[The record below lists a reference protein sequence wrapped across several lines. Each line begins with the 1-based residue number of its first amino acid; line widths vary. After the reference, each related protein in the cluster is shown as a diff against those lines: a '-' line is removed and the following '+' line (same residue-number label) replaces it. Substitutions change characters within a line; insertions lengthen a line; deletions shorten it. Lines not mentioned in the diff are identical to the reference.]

1 MKYIDAE
8 KLIAEI
14 ESLTSQKEKQL
25 KSFNAED
32 YTCSVA
38 SSIDCKLYGNME
50 VLSIIKSLQQKQPIK
65 VYRVENEKEQKGLWR
80 KFDGTWEPLF
90 DMLTDG
96 QCKDMPMDD
105 DPIYREGGKQ
115 WFASAPSKETLQKWF
130 SKRDLEELTAKG
142 FTISEFEVLGHKKI
156 SEFEYIFTR
165 DNIINRTYLKVSDI
179 YPQEQLIRE
188 SHKKSWI
195 EGVKKELQHE
205 EELLD
210 MRLDTL
216 RRIREK
222 KNQFQQEQPDNIV
235 VPLWC
240 IKNIENTL
248 RIQNNINL
256 EKKVAETC
264 QDRNIRG
271 SLNQIRKLLNGEE
284 LSGLERSE
292 PLMEQPKVSSG
303 EDVMTMCNQ
312 ILIDWVKEGK
322 TQEEK
327 EQREQAHIR
336 FFELYDDYLM
346 QEQPEVDLEKII
358 GQTYHDGSVTDTS
371 NIDHVGYENIAR
383 YFYELG
389 LKARK
394 SIWHNV
400 SEEVPTKNGL
410 EVIVACRNKNKE
422 DGIWLYDLIQC
433 WEGKWEPRENWE
445 TPVKWAYIRD
455 LDDAR
460 KEE

>member
-14 ESLTSQKEKQL
+14 EWRIKQNEGL
-25 KSFNAED
+25 PHRRIRLDEDTQLLSFI
-32 YTCSVA
+32 T
-38 SSIDCKLYGNME
+38 
-50 VLSIIKSLQQKQPIK
+50 SLQQEQPIK

-142 FTISEFEVLGHKKI
+142 FTISEFEVIGHKKI
-156 SEFEYIFTR
+156 SDFEYIFTR
-165 DNIINRTYLKVSDI
+165 DNIVGRTYLKVSDI
-179 YPQEQLIRE
+179 YPQKRPIRE
-188 SHKKSWI
+188 SHKRSWI
-195 EGVKKELQHE
+195 ARVKKELQHE

-327 EQREQAHIR
+327 EQREQAYIR

-371 NIDHVGYENIAR
+371 NMDHVDYENIAR

-389 LKARK
+389 LNAKK
-394 SIWHNV
+394 I
-400 SEEVPTKNGL
+400 
-410 EVIVACRNKNKE
+410 
-422 DGIWLYDLIQC
+422 
-433 WEGKWEPRENWE
+433 
-445 TPVKWAYIRD
+445 
-455 LDDAR
+455 
-460 KEE
+460 